1 MSSILNAN
9 VKGEN
14 ILTIGVLIFILE
26 KRTVLY
32 FHRIVLWKVLTHGSL
47 EHYVII

>member
-26 KRTVLY
+26 KRTVYTSIELFY
-32 FHRIVLWKVLTHGSL
+32 GKCLHMAA
-47 EHYVII
+47 